1 MELFLWLVAIVLV
14 VVWLGI
20 VWVGPPYVP
29 THQKQLDQ
37 LFDQLNIGKDDHV
50 VDLGAGDGRVLLA
63 AVRRGAAASGVEL
76 NPFLVWIARW
86 RLRQH
91 PRAAIRLGDI
101 WHYRLPRDTTYVYVF
116 FAHKFMPRLKQFLEM
131 QGRPVRLVS
140 YGFSLPGK
148 KPTQVLNGFNIYE
161 L

>member
-63 AVRRGAAASGVEL
+63 AVRRGAAASGVASCGL
-76 NPFLVWIARW
+76 MRSISTSSSGP
-86 RLRQH
+86 
-91 PRAAIRLGDI
+91 
-101 WHYRLPRDTTYVYVF
+101 LPS
-116 FAHKFMPRLKQFLEM
+116 ASAPSA
-131 QGRPVRLVS
+131 GRRITS
-140 YGFSLPGK
+140 
-148 KPTQVLNGFNIYE
+148 Q
-161 L
+161 